1 MTNTYII
8 VLITVPSQEV
18 GGKIANKLLE
28 DKLAACV
35 NILPAIDSHYIWK
48 GDIYNDEEVLLIIKS
63 QIDLFEAGIV
73 PAVKSIHPYKVPEII
88 ALPII
93 AGNPEYLD
101 WIREVTK

>member
-8 VLITVPSQEV
+8 ILITVPSKEV
-18 GGKIANKLLE
+18 GEEIAQKLLE

-48 GDIYNDEEVLLIIKS
+48 GEICNDEELLLIVKS
-63 QIDLFEAGIV
+63 RFELFKTEII
-73 PAVKSIHPYKVPEII
+73 PAVKSLHPYEVPEII

-93 AGNPEYLD
+93 AGNLEYLD
-101 WIREVTK
+101 WIWEVTK